1 MPTRKLFAILSCE
14 WLPKIGDSEKLLV
27 RFSIVD
33 EVEGS
38 VPGHKDVKPQA
49 VIVKVSRSVQTAWQK
64 RDSRFLELANLEK
77 VLLHFVASTI
87 RERVWAGEKLSPDEE
102 LEITTYSNFVPPDPD
117 TIQMSLG
124 QVEVIEVER
133 KLGFLH

>member
-1 MPTRKLFAILSCE
+1 MKKLLTILSCE
-14 WLPKIGDSEKLLV
+14 WLPKTGDSEKLLV

-38 VPGHKDVKPQA
+38 APGHKDVKQQA

-64 RDSRFLELANLEK
+64 RDSRFLELTNLEK
-77 VLLHFVASTI
+77 VLLHFAASTI
-87 RERVWAGEKLSPDEE
+87 RERVRAGEKMSPDEE

-117 TIQMSLG
+117 SIQWPLG
-124 QVEVIEVER
+124 QVDVIDVKR
-133 KLGFLH
+133 KLGFLQ